1 MAMAERPLWIRRQL
15 EGAHILQVYVV
26 LPLWRYSIP
35 VCMYTFVI
43 DLIILEL
50 AYGFTLVNS
59 LWHWTGAAPP
69 RTTRAVKFYSTF

>member
-1 MAMAERPLWIRRQL
+1 MAMAERPLWIGRQL
-15 EGAHILQVYVV
+15 DGAHILQVYVV

-50 AYGFTLVNS
+50 AYGFTWLIAFS
-59 LWHWTGAAPP
+59 PGSGRLRP
-69 RTTRAVKFYSTF
+69 YYQSSEIL